1 MSRFWRN
8 GVRAIL
14 LGLFLAAVGCTPS
27 VGQVSGTFR
36 VKDQVLKSDEH
47 LIWEVV
53 FLTQDGKRH
62 ATTVGPDGQY
72 SLKNMPPG
80 PVKVAVKGAP
90 SVPDGLV
97 PPSQRKF
104 RPEDEALL
112 KRLGKFKDPGKSDLI
127 YTVVRGRQTKD
138 FVLEEP

>member
-1 MSRFWRN
+1 MSRFWRS

-14 LGLFLAAVGCTPS
+14 LCQFLAAIGCTPR
-27 VGQVSGTFR
+27 VGQISGTFR
-36 VKDQVLKSDEH
+36 LKDQVLKSDEH
-47 LIWEVV
+47 LTWEVV

-62 ATTVGPDGQY
+62 ETTVGLDGQY
-72 SLKNMPPG
+72 SLKNVPPG
-80 PVKVAVKGAP
+80 PVKVAVKGGP

-97 PPSQRKF
+97 PPAQRKF

-127 YTVVRGRQTKD
+127 CTVVQGPQNMD
-138 FVLEEP
+138 FELEKP